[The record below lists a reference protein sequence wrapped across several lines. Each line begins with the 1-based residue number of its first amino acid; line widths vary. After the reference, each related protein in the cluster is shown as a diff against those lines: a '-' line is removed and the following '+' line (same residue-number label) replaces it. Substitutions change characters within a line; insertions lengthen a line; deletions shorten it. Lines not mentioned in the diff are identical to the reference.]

1 MNKDRLLNKK
11 FERLNTLKNKLVS
24 RSEEKNDEIIE
35 EIKDTVDDLEL
46 MLEDL
51 SCSREEEIPQEIK
64 GYQISQ

>member
-11 FERLNTLKNKLVS
+11 FERLNKLKNELVS

-46 MLEDL
+46 MLEDI

-64 GYQISQ
+64 GYKVSQ

>member
-1 MNKDRLLNKK
+1 MSKDRLLNKK

-24 RSEEKNDEIIE
+24 RSEEKNEQIIE

-46 MLEDL
+46 MLEDI

-64 GYQISQ
+64 GYKVSQ